1 MLLPFRY
8 WLGFSH
14 QEKLLNASDITL
26 SLFLSAAELSLLL
39 REMILKLFSEHLSA
53 DGKVMSSMDADSL
66 NAFMCA
72 RVWFMTARL
81 CMKLY
86 IQWAGYLFHIYA
98 HRQSKGLHMLT
109 LCVFVQRPFIYEKLS
124 VCVCSPCSHSLWTT

>member
-8 WLGFSH
+8 RLG
-14 QEKLLNASDITL
+14 LNASDITL

-53 DGKVMSSMDADSL
+53 DGKVMSSIDADSL

-72 RVWFMTARL
+72 RVWFVTARL
-81 CMKLY
+81 CMKLSV
-86 IQWAGYLFHIYA
+86 QRAGYSFRIYA
-98 HRQSKGLHMLT
+98 NKQSRGLHGLT
-109 LCVFVQRPFIYEKLS
+109 LCVCVQRPFIDEKLS
-124 VCVCSPCSHSLWTT
+124 VLLAPTVCGLHRHVCEPCI